1 MKSSVAPKNPV
12 YNGCRYTQP
21 ETERMLGLAAA
32 GIDPASDRYLLQ
44 RHPTEGIRQRIWKL
58 RRKDP
63 ARWAAEMAARVR
75 LPVPP
80 WPEAEEAPGPAS
92 EPESAPEPEIVEAAP
107 TGLIGPSADFIPADL
122 RPRRSLIM
130 AAMQKQWL
138 TKIGKWPAS

>member
-1 MKSSVAPKNPV
+1 MFPFYS
-12 YNGCRYTQP
+12 GCRYTRQ
-21 ETERMLGLAAA
+21 EIDRMLALTAC
-32 GIDPASDRYLLQ
+32 GIDPASDRYLLE
-44 RHPTEGIRQRIWKL
+44 RHPASGIRQYLWNM

-63 ARWAAEMAARVR
+63 ARWAEEMKTRYV
-75 LPVPP
+75 LPIPP
-80 WPEAEEAPGPAS
+80 WIEPTE
-92 EPESAPEPEIVEAAP
+92 EPEPEPDPEPDPEPEPEIVEAAP